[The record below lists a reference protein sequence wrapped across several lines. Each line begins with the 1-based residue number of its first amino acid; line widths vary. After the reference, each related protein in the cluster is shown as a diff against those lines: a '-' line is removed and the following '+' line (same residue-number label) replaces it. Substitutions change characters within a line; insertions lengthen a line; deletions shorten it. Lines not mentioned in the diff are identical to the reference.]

1 MTRGLALRS
10 LCSLRLPNMTEYVM
24 LPIRK
29 GLNDPSPYVRA
40 NAVTGVAKL
49 FRTCPESVKVRVRVL
64 LSVFANCVREQGCRV
79 PTWWTSCT
87 TS

>member
-40 NAVTGVAKL
+40 NAVTGVSKL
-49 FRTCPESVKVRVRVL
+49 FRTCPESVKVHNKLSSSINDWL
-64 LSVFANCVREQGCRV
+64 LGF
-79 PTWWTSCT
+79 
-87 TS
+87 